1 LLSSG
6 NTHDRITD
14 LKPKEFIMK
23 RTILILGLVSVISGS
38 AAFAATTVSKPQPA
52 PAAVTTPVACGTMAT
67 KVAAVLKTTKLKGV
81 KLISATRHNTAGLAL
96 CKAKKD
102 AAADRQFSIALK
114 SLGA

>member
-1 LLSSG
+1 
-6 NTHDRITD
+6 
-14 LKPKEFIMK
+14 
-23 RTILILGLVSVISGS
+23 
-38 AAFAATTVSKPQPA
+38 
-52 PAAVTTPVACGTMAT
+52 MAT